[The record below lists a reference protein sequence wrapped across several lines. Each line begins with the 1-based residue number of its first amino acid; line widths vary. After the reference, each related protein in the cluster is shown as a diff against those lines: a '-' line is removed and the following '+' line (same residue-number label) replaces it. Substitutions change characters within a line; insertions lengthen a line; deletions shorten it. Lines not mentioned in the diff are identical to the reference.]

1 MKAMLAKT
9 KVANDV
15 TTSTTSNSKGP
26 SFPSAKNFTKTNDR

>member
-15 TTSTTSNSKGP
+15 TTSSSSNSKRP
-26 SFPSAKNFTKTNDR
+26 SFPSAKNFTKTNER

>member
-15 TTSTTSNSKGP
+15 VASTNSKGP
-26 SFPSAKNFTKTNDR
+26 SFPSAKNLPKTNDR